1 MMSRLVPLSRR
12 GVHSKEVEIAGL
24 RICEDT
30 AERESGKDGKK
41 AA

>member
-1 MMSRLVPLSRR
+1 MMSRLPLSEH

-30 AERESGKDGKK
+30 AEREPGKDVKK